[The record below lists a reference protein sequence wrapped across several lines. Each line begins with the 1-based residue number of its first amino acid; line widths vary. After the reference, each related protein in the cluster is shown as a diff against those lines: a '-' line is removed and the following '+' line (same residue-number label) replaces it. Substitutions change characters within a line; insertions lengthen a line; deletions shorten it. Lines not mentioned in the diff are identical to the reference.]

1 MQLPLSPSVNLDMFL
16 CKSVGAGD
24 HASMC
29 NGKKR
34 RFWFAFI
41 FLKIILVN
49 HSLMV
54 WCCKQRFGMLP
65 SVILRPTGL
74 WLLPEPYEKTTYV
87 QLGWCLADPHYWV
100 FVFVEH
106 FQEENHS
113 CLDLLSLFMQYFVS
127 CVCHDLAQPKMDW
140 SFFLLMAF
148 QSRRR
153 LRLFLA
159 LTYWEQASWATL
171 HCATC
176 MHLFCILQSM
186 AKWKMIW
193 ITFHNEA
200 SWQAILC
207 IWPLCLIWIIFDL
220 FSRIFTGFTWL
231 PPNTQVGRA
240 TVAAIFFTD
249 FR

>member
-1 MQLPLSPSVNLDMFL
+1 
-16 CKSVGAGD
+16 
-24 HASMC
+24 
-29 NGKKR
+29 
-34 RFWFAFI
+34 
-41 FLKIILVN
+41 
-49 HSLMV
+49 MV